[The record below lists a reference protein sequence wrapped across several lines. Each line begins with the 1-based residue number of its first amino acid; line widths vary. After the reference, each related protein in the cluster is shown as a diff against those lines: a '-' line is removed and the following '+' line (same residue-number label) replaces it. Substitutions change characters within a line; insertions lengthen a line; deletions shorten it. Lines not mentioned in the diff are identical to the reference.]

1 MADSPLPYRRACT
14 SHNISLPVWTQAFL
28 SELAATSNVSAAARK
43 ADVSA
48 TKVYDTR
55 RHNPEFAHAW
65 REALCEGY
73 DNLEMELL
81 RRLRTGELKPVPGTK
96 RTRAFDNATALRL
109 LTVHRETVARE
120 RAVRDNE
127 DADAIL
133 ASINAKLDRMR
144 ERALAAKA
152 GDAHEA

>member
-1 MADSPLPYRRACT
+1 
-14 SHNISLPVWTQAFL
+14 
-28 SELAATSNVSAAARK
+28 
-43 ADVSA
+43 
-48 TKVYDTR
+48 
-55 RHNPEFAHAW
+55 
-65 REALCEGY
+65 
-73 DNLEMELL
+73 MELL
-81 RRLRTGELKPVPGTK
+81 RRLRTGELKPVVGTK

-144 ERALAAKA
+144 ERALAARS